1 MKHLLEKFSS
11 VSIRTKLFALST
23 IILIASFAV
32 MGYQESVRMKET
44 IQGEALEKAQ
54 SDLLTGYTIIDLQYP
69 GSWHVEEGKL
79 YKGETL
85 INDNH
90 SIVDTIGELTNG
102 DTATIFLGDIRVTT
116 NVMVDGERAVGTQV
130 SDDVA
135 AKVLKEGEMYLDQ
148 ANVVGH
154 TYQAAY
160 MPIKDDGGSVIG
172 IWYVGAPDANE
183 RINIITKEI
192 VQDGIVEALIILAIA
207 MLLYFLLTRPIINRI
222 TASANSLQ
230 IIANGD
236 FAQKEVEVKSNDETG
251 VLMKSVNKV
260 TKDLN
265 TILTQVKDTSHHV
278 AASSEQLM
286 ASTEQTSQASEQIS
300 TAIQEI
306 ALGSEKQLTNLTLA
320 NESVSEIS
328 RGMDQASQLIQNMA
342 DYSATVNDNAKFGT
356 ETVTKAIDQMS
367 LVNRTVE
374 ETAKVIH
381 ILEEKSKEIDEV
393 VEVITQIASQ
403 TNLLA
408 LNAAIEAARAGEH
421 GKGFAV
427 VADEVRKLADQSGK
441 SADKVS
447 ELIGQVQAES
457 YKAVQSMNLG
467 TKVVGQGMEQVNQ
480 TGVVFNEIVT
490 AISEISS
497 QSQEVAAIVQEVNA
511 NSQEMVS
518 IMGQVSTIS
527 QQSSYST
534 QSVAAYVEEQNASME
549 EVSTSATNLGHMAED
564 LKKLIDKFKV

>member
-1 MKHLLEKFSS
+1 MEPLLKKMSS
-11 VSIRTKLFALST
+11 FSIRTKLFALS
-23 IILIASFAV
+23 ILILILSFAV

-54 SDLLTGYTIIDLQYP
+54 SDLQTGYAIIDLRHP
-69 GSWHVEEGKL
+69 GPWHVEEGKL

-85 INDNH
+85 INDNYD
-90 SIVDTIGELTNG
+90 IVDIIGELTNG
-102 DTATIFLGDIRVTT
+102 DTATIFLGDTRVTT
-116 NVMVDGERAVGTQV
+116 NVMIDGKRAVGTKV
-130 SDDVA
+130 SDAVA
-135 AKVLKEGEMYLDQ
+135 EKVLKEGEIYLGQ

-183 RINIITKEI
+183 RIINISKEI
-192 VQDGIVEALIILAIA
+192 VRDVIIEAIIILAIA

-222 TASANSLQ
+222 KASANCLE

-236 FAQKEVEVKSNDETG
+236 LSQKEVEVKSNDETG

-265 TILTQVKDTSHHV
+265 AILTRVQDTSHHV

-286 ASTEQTSQASEQIS
+286 ASTEQTSEASEQIS

-306 ALGSEKQLTNLTLA
+306 ALGSEKQLTNLSFA
-320 NESVSEIS
+320 NESVAEIS

-342 DYSATVNDNAKFGT
+342 DYSATVNDNAQYGT
-356 ETVTKAIDQMS
+356 ETVTQAIAQMNQ
-367 LVNRTVE
+367 VHRTVD

-381 ILEEKSKEIDEV
+381 VLEEKSKEIDEV

-467 TKVVGQGMEQVNQ
+467 TKVVKQGMEQVNQ
-480 TGVVFNEIVT
+480 TGVVFHEIVT
-490 AISEISS
+490 AIAEISS

-511 NSQEMVS
+511 NSHEMVS
-518 IMGQVSTIS
+518 MMEQVSTIS

-534 QSVAAYVEEQNASME
+534 QSVAASVEEQNASME
-549 EVSTSATNLGHMAED
+549 EVSTSAANLGHMAED
-564 LKKLIDKFKV
+564 LRKLIDKFKV